1 MLYCIIA
8 IVAIL
13 VGVLVGRQI
22 ANKEVAKENEEV
34 KKKNEEL
41 DRQFKQKSEQL
52 KDFNDNLAA
61 ARSKAIGDNQLFLQ
75 SLKENSDAAAEQAE
89 QRKEL
94 IEQQTEKF
102 KEQKFEEYITAA
114 ARYREQLIS
123 DIDSNYY
130 KNVIETRNLLDQ
142 RCDLLL
148 EISNLQ
154 DSRNALIEA
163 AKREEEL
170 KLQTDF
176 YKIQISSN
184 NLDDIKLIKSIER
197 HLNNPEPLYKLIWSA
212 FYQKPVKEMLG
223 RVVGSTKV
231 SGIYKITNL
240 TNQKIYIGQ
249 SVDVANRITD
259 HIKAALGIGTISHQK
274 IHDVM
279 YETGLENFSFELVEQ
294 CTKSELNSK
303 EKLWIKTYQSDSY
316 GYNQTAGGS

>member
-1 MLYCIIA
+1 MIYCVIA
-8 IVAIL
+8 VVAIL
-13 VGVLVGRQI
+13 VGVWVGRQI
-22 ANKEVAKENEEV
+22 ANKEIEKENEEV

-41 DRQFKQKSEQL
+41 DRQFKEKSNQL
-52 KDFNDNLAA
+52 KDFNDNLSA
-61 ARSKAIGDNQLFLQ
+61 ARSEAIKDNQLFLQ
-75 SLKENSDAAAEQAE
+75 SLKESSTAAAEQAE
-89 QRKEL
+89 QRKQL
-94 IEQQTEKF
+94 IEEQTEKF
-102 KEQKFEEYITAA
+102 KEQKFEEYRDAA
-114 ARYREQLIS
+114 AAYKESLIS
-123 DIDSNYY
+123 NIDSDYY
-130 KNVIETRNLLDQ
+130 ENLIRSRELLDQ

-176 YKIQISSN
+176 YKIQISPN
-184 NLDDIKLIKSIER
+184 NLDDIKLIKSIEK

-223 RVVGSTKV
+223 RVIGSIKV

-274 IHDVM
+274 IHDIM

-294 CTKSELNSK
+294 CIKSELNTK

>member
-13 VGVLVGRQI
+13 VGVWVGRQI
-22 ANKEVAKENEEV
+22 ANKEVERENEEV
-34 KKKNEEL
+34 KRKNEEL
-41 DRQFKQKSEQL
+41 DRQFKEKSKQL
-52 KDFNDNLAA
+52 KDFNDNLSA
-61 ARSKAIGDNQLFLQ
+61 ARNEAIKDNQLFLQ
-75 SLKENSDAAAEQAE
+75 SLKENSTAAAEQAE
-89 QRKEL
+89 SRKEL

-102 KEQKFEEYITAA
+102 KEQKFEKYLDAA

-123 DIDSNYY
+123 DIDSDYY
-130 KNVIETRNLLDQ
+130 ENIIKSRELLDQ
-142 RCDLLL
+142 RCDLLI

-176 YKIQISSN
+176 YKIQISPN
-184 NLDDIKLIKSIER
+184 NLDDINLIKSIEK
-197 HLNNPEPLYKLIWSA
+197 HLNNPEPLYKLIWSV

-279 YETGLENFSFELVEQ
+279 HETGLENFSFELVEQ
-294 CTKSELNSK
+294 CVKSELNAK